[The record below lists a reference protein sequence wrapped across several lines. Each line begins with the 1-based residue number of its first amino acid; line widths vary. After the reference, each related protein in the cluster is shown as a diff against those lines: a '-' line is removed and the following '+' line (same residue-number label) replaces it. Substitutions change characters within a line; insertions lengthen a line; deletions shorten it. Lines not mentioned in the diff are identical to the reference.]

1 MNSEVEL
8 KDRDD
13 ESVHGSHHDD
23 DRSKTIEIII
33 VYNGLTKPL
42 SVAKTDLIS
51 LVLAHAIALFG
62 TLPQPH
68 TLALYTDDRGELPDG
83 QTVKEAGLKKH
94 EKVLLRPS
102 TVKAG

>member
-1 MNSEVEL
+1 MTNEVEL

-13 ESVHGSHHDD
+13 NSGNGGHHDD
-23 DRSKTIEIII
+23 DRTKTFEITI

-42 SVAKTDLIS
+42 TVEKTELVS
-51 LVLAHAIALFG
+51 AVLARAITLFG
-62 TLPQPH
+62 SLPQPH
-68 TLALYTDDRGELPDG
+68 TLALYTEDRGELKDG
-83 QTVKEAGLKKH
+83 ETVKEAGIKKH